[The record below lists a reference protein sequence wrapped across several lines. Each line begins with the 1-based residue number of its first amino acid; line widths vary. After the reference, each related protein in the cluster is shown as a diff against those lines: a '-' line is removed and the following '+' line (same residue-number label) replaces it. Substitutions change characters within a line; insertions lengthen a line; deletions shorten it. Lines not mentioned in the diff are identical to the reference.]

1 MFYVIRSVVNTLL
14 LSEFIF
20 MYGKIYRKVV
30 ENKIISEVK
39 SQFKPR
45 ITTGAIRTV
54 LESIVRFWLH
64 GSELHGVWHFLFF
77 GHCVVLDYLPEN
89 WDVYFFIFISINQQ
103 DFIDVLINIGL
114 KEGWVGKFYCTC
126 VSLFRMMIGK
136 FN

>member
-1 MFYVIRSVVNTLL
+1 
-14 LSEFIF
+14 

-77 GHCVVLDYLPEN
+77 GHYVAMAYG
-89 WDVYFFIFISINQQ
+89 SIREILEQIHTNQ
-103 DFIDVLINIGL
+103 NS
-114 KEGWVGKFYCTC
+114 KPCE
-126 VSLFRMMIGK
+126 S
-136 FN
+136 